1 MCDFND
7 GIKLERQEYSG
18 TINQRSCISHEEPSS
33 GGLDYTRANALE
45 IMLQKINMEETLT
58 EITVYPDTIW
68 WEREWD
74 GEIKKGEKERENST
88 KEENIKHPSKYI
100 LQTFQCFS
108 EPTIRGQTWES
119 KLPLS
124 PCSGLSGDLSM
135 CLGLLGAQQPRSKL
149 GSPRDSLIIGVVT
162 AEPVIFPAL
171 LGSEVR

>member
-1 MCDFND
+1 MAPNKSMILGFAW
-7 GIKLERQEYSG
+7 GARQ
-18 TINQRSCISHEEPSS
+18 R
-33 GGLDYTRANALE
+33 GLDYTRANARE

-74 GEIKKGEKERENST
+74 GEIKKKKERERENST

-119 KLPLS
+119 KPPLS
-124 PCSGLSGDLSM
+124 PCSGPSKDLSM
-135 CLGLLGAQQPRSKL
+135 CLELLGAQQPRSKL
-149 GSPRDSLIIGVVT
+149 ALLPESLIIGVVT
-162 AEPVIFPAL
+162 MANKSSHISSPEPCWLFLYMARR
-171 LGSEVR
+171 GSEGR